1 MTLLSARME
10 AILASPRRRRRLG
23 WSAAAV
29 LVAGAAAVGVV
40 LMPGSPKPVPQHLR
54 KGAWVDNDKPV
65 RLTPAMRDGIDATL
79 AKFVPAA
86 VTGRDPALAWKLA
99 GPDLRAGTTRQD
111 WIRGEGPVL
120 KFPWRGDTAGLK
132 GWRPFFTYRNRVGFD
147 VMLLPTKRSKKGAI
161 VVSVDLVRRGSKW
174 LVNYWNVTATLS
186 APGEPVYVTGVPD
199 YGPQGMTAKG
209 FYEHPRY
216 DKSRLGAE
224 WFLLPVGLLAA
235 LVLGG
240 GAYGLR
246 KRRRV

>member
-1 MTLLSARME
+1 MSME

-23 WSAAAV
+23 WSAVAV
-29 LVAGAAAVGVV
+29 LAAGAAAIAVV
-40 LMPGSPKPVPQHLR
+40 LLPGSPEPVPQHLR
-54 KGAWVDNDKPV
+54 KGAWVDNEKPV
-65 RLTPAMRDGIDATL
+65 RLSPTMRRGIDNTL

-86 VTGRDPALAWKLA
+86 VLRRDLPIAWQLA
-99 GPDLRAGTTRQD
+99 GPDLRAGLTRRE
-111 WIRGEGPVL
+111 WMRGNLPVF
-120 KFPWRGDTAGLK
+120 KFPWRENPAALK
-132 GWRPFFTYRNRVGFD
+132 GWRPFFTYRSRVGFD
-147 VMLLPTKRSKKGAI
+147 LMLLPAKGSKKGAI
-161 VVSVDLVRRGSKW
+161 VVSVDLVRRGSNW

-216 DKSRLGAE
+216 DRSRLGAE
-224 WFLLPVGLLAA
+224 WLLLPVGLLAA

-246 KRRRV
+246 RRRRT